1 MHPGTQKRA
10 GRRHFVELFRKI
22 IVTSAKGGIGKSTA
36 ALGLAAALSDAGHRT
51 LLVDCDL
58 GNRCLD
64 LMLGL
69 QDSVLYDLG
78 DVAAGR
84 CEPGTAFLSP
94 SGTPNLLFCAAP
106 VTAPYPP
113 DPAAF
118 TDALRRLAEA
128 SHAEFVICDTAGTG
142 DTVRAIA
149 ADFADGALVIA
160 TQQPASIRAAER
172 TASLMRE
179 WGALPC
185 RLVISMFEDGAAK
198 DGIRA
203 GLLEIIDKT
212 HVRTL
217 GVIPKDRSLLLA
229 QEEGKLP
236 SPRTKAARAFKNIAA
251 RLTGEEIPLFSG
263 IREIKTARVL

>member
-1 MHPGTQKRA
+1 M
-10 GRRHFVELFRKI
+10 ELMKKI
-22 IVTSAKGGIGKSTA
+22 IVTSAKGGIGKSTV

-69 QDSVLYDLG
+69 QVSVLYDLS

-84 CEPGTAFLSP
+84 CAPEAAFLSP
-94 SGTPNLLFCAAP
+94 SATPNLLFCAAP
-106 VTAPYPP
+106 ITAPYPP
-113 DPAAF
+113 EPASF

-142 DTVRAIA
+142 EIVRAIA
-149 ADFADGALVIA
+149 SDFADGALVIA

-172 TASLMRE
+172 TAALMDE

-185 RLVISMFEDGAAK
+185 RLVISMFEGNAAR

-212 HVRTL
+212 HVRTV
-217 GVIPKDRSLLLA
+217 GVIPRDRSLLLA
-229 QEEGKLP
+229 QEAGQLP
-236 SPRTKAARAFKNIAA
+236 GAKARAARAFKNVAA
-251 RLTGEEIPLFSG
+251 RLTGEEVPLFFG
-263 IREIKTARVL
+263 IKDIKTAKVL